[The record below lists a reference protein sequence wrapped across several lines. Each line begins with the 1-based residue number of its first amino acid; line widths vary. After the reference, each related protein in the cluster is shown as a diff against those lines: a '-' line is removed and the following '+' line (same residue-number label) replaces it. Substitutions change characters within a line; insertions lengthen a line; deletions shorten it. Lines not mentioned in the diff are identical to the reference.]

1 MFHTVPL
8 DLYGKIHIRQYQDTE
23 VWNLADTRNR
33 TGGTT
38 GGITADRKRSTGTG
52 RDGSAGSAGS
62 LKRVSGSGDR
72 MSGRPT
78 VSGGQRTNSVTMG
91 IRKTGTIPSGTQR
104 TGTGSS
110 GIGGTSRNGAASAG
124 SYRSGTS
131 SVNDLR
137 RNRGA
142 STDSG
147 IRVVTETR
155 STQDTDAKKRQE
167 ALDRAARVELR
178 KREKRRKLII
188 LLCALAAVLSLGY
201 FGLYQYYGYRTD
213 ASSEDWARIRE
224 EARTQS
230 TSAASSEKK
239 KKKDEEVVVHKTG
252 AKEIPDVLEEYEP
265 LLLRNASLIGWITI
279 PDTNIDYPVM
289 QTTNNDY
296 YLDHNF
302 NQEYDKNGCIFM
314 DADCDVIDRS
324 TNLILYGHH
333 MKSGKMFGSLDSYR
347 SQEFYKNH
355 KEFTFDTIYEKGT
368 YAVAYVF
375 RSQIYTEDEITF
387 KYYQFINANSEME
400 FNSNMQAMAEMSL
413 YETGITPKWGDE
425 LITLSTCD
433 QATSSEARFVVV
445 GVKIM

>member
-1 MFHTVPL
+1 M
-8 DLYGKIHIRQYQDTE
+8 
-23 VWNLADTRNR
+23 ADTRNR

-38 GGITADRKRSTGTG
+38 GRTTADRKKSTGTG
-52 RDGSAGSAGS
+52 ATVNA
-62 LKRVSGSGDR
+62 SGA
-72 MSGRPT
+72 
-78 VSGGQRTNSVTMG
+78 RTL
-91 IRKTGTIPSGTQR
+91 SGTQR
-104 TGTGSS
+104 TGAISS
-110 GIGGTSRNGAASAG
+110 GGKRTGAVTSGTGGVYRNGAASAG
-124 SYRSGTS
+124 SYRGSTS
-131 SVNDLR
+131 AVNTSR
-137 RNRGA
+137 MNRGA
-142 STDSG
+142 ATDRG
-147 IRVVTETR
+147 IPETENAR
-155 STQDTDAKKRQE
+155 LYVEIDEKKRQE
-167 ALDRAARVELR
+167 ALDSAARAELR

-213 ASSEDWARIRE
+213 SSSEDWARIRE

-230 TSAASSEKK
+230 ESSASSEKK
-239 KKKDEEVVVHKTG
+239 KKKEEEVVVHKTG
-252 AKEIPDVLEEYEP
+252 AKEIPDVLEEYQP

-302 NQEYDKNGCIFM
+302 NQEYDKNGSIFM

-413 YETGITPKWGDE
+413 YETGITPKWGDQ